1 MYKTEKVP
9 YKSVH
14 ETLRQQLNEHLGP
27 DAKIPDSW
35 KSLLDAISS
44 TYMEAH
50 PQDEQMQKQASTS
63 ANRDE
68 LEQEI
73 TRRKQAEYSLRCRSD
88 ELDAMHETTL
98 RLLQRTETNSLLQ
111 AIVVRAAALVGTDHG
126 YLYLADA
133 DKNELVVQVAIGVFV
148 PNIGY
153 RIGAGEGVAGR
164 VWVSGEP
171 MVVDDYLAWSGRQGK
186 LDNMGLHALTGIPL
200 KVGNQVA
207 GVIGL
212 AHVEPERT
220 FTQDELILLG
230 RLGQLASLALGRAT
244 LYEKAQKELAERRR
258 VEEALMLSEKQFR
271 AIFEHAND
279 ALVILDNAGRCV
291 DANPAACALD
301 GRSKEELLGSDVFS
315 LVPPERTQELRQL
328 WATFMQEGTFRGNYT
343 MTRRSGETCE
353 LELNATSNYLPGYHI
368 LIYRDVTQRKVLE
381 QQLMHQAFHDSLT
394 GLPNRAL
401 FHDRLTQS
409 LARARRKATSVAL
422 LFLDLDEFK
431 VINDSLGHKA
441 GDRLLTQVGE
451 RLMMCVRAGDSV
463 ARLGGDEF
471 TVLLEEIRDSSQVS
485 RVAECIAEQ
494 LKVPFSLDGHEVFV
508 TASIGIAMSDV
519 HFSEPD
525 NMLRNAD
532 MAMYEAKNNGKD
544 GYAVFDPGMDQRA
557 WKRLQVETEL
567 RRAIEHEELLLHY
580 QPVVDLATGV
590 VVEVEALLRW
600 QHPEHGLIAPQEFV
614 PIAESTGLILPIG
627 HWVLEQ
633 ACKQVKQW
641 QANRPDEVG
650 LLRLSVNISARQFK
664 QAGLLEDITA
674 VLAESGFDPAC
685 LKLEI
690 TEGVALDNSEATL
703 ATLQRLKEIGVHLAI
718 DDFGTGYSA
727 LSYLKRYPIDT
738 LKLDRSFV
746 EGLGFDIE
754 DTAIVHAVIA
764 VAKTL
769 GISVTAEGIE
779 TAEQLA
785 QLRALG
791 CDLGQGYYFARPL
804 PADAPMP
811 MYVASALL
819 ERAVVR
825 MPSA

>member
-1 MYKTEKVP
+1 M
-9 YKSVH
+9 
-14 ETLRQQLNEHLGP
+14 LGP
-27 DAKIPDSW
+27 
-35 KSLLDAISS
+35 
-44 TYMEAH
+44 
-50 PQDEQMQKQASTS
+50 ASTS
-63 ANRDE
+63 VSRDE
-68 LEQEI
+68 LDQEI
-73 TRRKQAEYSLRCRSD
+73 ARRTRAEYSLRCRSD
-88 ELDAMHETTL
+88 ELDALHETTL
-98 RLLQRTETNSLLQ
+98 RLLQRTETNSLLE

-126 YLYLADA
+126 YLYLADP
-133 DKNELVVQVAIGVFV
+133 DKHELVVQVAIGVFV

-164 VWVSGEP
+164 VWTSGEP
-171 MVVDDYLAWSGRQGK
+171 LVIDDYIAWSGRRGD
-186 LDNMGLHALTGIPL
+186 LDNMELHAIAGIPL
-200 KVGNQVA
+200 KVAGKVA

-212 AHVEPERT
+212 GYMEPERT
-220 FTQDELILLG
+220 FTQDELNLLG

-244 LYEKAQKELAERRR
+244 LYEKAQKELAERKRA
-258 VEEALMLSEKQFR
+258 EEALRASEKQFR

-279 ALVILDNAGRCV
+279 ALVILDNDGRCV
-291 DANPAACALD
+291 DANPAACDL
-301 GRSKEELLGSDVFS
+301 GGWSKEELLGSTVFS
-315 LVPPERTQELRQL
+315 LVPPERAEELEQL
-328 WATFMQEGTFRGNYT
+328 WATFMHEGQFQGNY
-343 MTRRSGETCE
+343 MLMRRSGEKCE
-353 LELNATSNYLPGYHI
+353 LELNATANYLSGYH
-368 LIYRDVTQRKVLE
+368 LLMYRDVTERKALE
-381 QQLMHQAFHDSLT
+381 QQLIHQAFHDSLT

-401 FHDRLTQS
+401 FQDRLAQS

-441 GDRLLTQVGE
+441 GDHLLMQIGE
-451 RLMMCVRAGDSV
+451 RLMLCVRAGDSV

-494 LKVPFSLDGHEVFV
+494 LRAPFLLDGHEVFV
-508 TASIGIAMSDV
+508 TVSIGISISDAR
-519 HFSEPD
+519 FSEPD

-532 MAMYEAKNNGKD
+532 MAMYEAKNNGRN

-557 WKRLQVETEL
+557 WKRLQMEIEL

-580 QPVVDLATGV
+580 QPVVDLTTGM

-600 QHPEHGLIAPQEFV
+600 QHPEHGLVSPQEFV

-627 HWVLEQ
+627 RWVLEQ

-641 QANRPDEVG
+641 QAGRPDGAE
-650 LLRLSVNISARQFK
+650 LLRLSVNLSARQFK
-664 QAGLLEDITA
+664 QEGLLEDITA
-674 VLAESGFDPAC
+674 ALARTGFDPAC

-690 TEGVALDNSEATL
+690 TESVALDNSEATL
-703 ATLQRLKEIGVHLAI
+703 ATLRRLKEIGVRLAI

-746 EGLGFDIE
+746 DGLGFDIE
-754 DTAIVHAVIA
+754 DTAIVHTVIA

-804 PADAPMP
+804 PADAPVP
-811 MYVASALL
+811 LYAASALL
-819 ERAVVR
+819 GRAGSTFCLTR
-825 MPSA
+825 G